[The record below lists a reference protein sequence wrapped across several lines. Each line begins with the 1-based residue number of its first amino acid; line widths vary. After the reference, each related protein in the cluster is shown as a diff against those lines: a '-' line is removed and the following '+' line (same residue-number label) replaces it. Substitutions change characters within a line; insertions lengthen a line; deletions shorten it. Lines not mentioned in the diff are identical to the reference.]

1 MPATVLVLLAIAS
14 VQFGGALAVTLL
26 PLVGV
31 LGSVALRLG
40 LAAIVML
47 AILRP
52 RLSGHS
58 ARDWMT
64 VAAFGAALALMNSTF
79 YASLERLPIGIAVT
93 IEFVGPLTLSAVL
106 SRKVRDLVAV
116 AVAAVGILLIS
127 GIGVSSVETLDTV
140 GVALA
145 LTAGASWAAY
155 ILLSARTGARF
166 AQLDGLAF
174 AMVVASL
181 IVMPWGIASAGSAL
195 LQAEVLL
202 KGAGIALL
210 SSVLPYSLELLA
222 LRTMKANVFGVLL
235 SLEPALAALAGLL
248 ILGQVLTGVQMF
260 GMAAVVIAS
269 AAVTGLAKNDGK
281 NNLGDQA
288 DGSPPAD
295 AGNDGHTPGGV

>member
-1 MPATVLVLLAIAS
+1 MTTPTRAGVPRVPATALVLLAIAS

-26 PLVGV
+26 PVVGV
-31 LGSVALRLG
+31 VGSVALRLG
-40 LAAIVML
+40 IAAVVML

-52 RLSGHS
+52 RVRGYS
-58 ARDWMT
+58 ARDWAT

-116 AVAAVGILLIS
+116 AVASAGILLIS
-127 GIGVSSVETLDTV
+127 GIGAGSVDRLDPV

-166 AQLDGLAF
+166 PQLDGLAI

-181 IVMPWGIASAGSAL
+181 IVTPWGIASAGASL
-195 LQAEVLL
+195 LQADVLL
-202 KGAGIALL
+202 RGAGIALL

-235 SLEPALAALAGLL
+235 SLEPAVAALAGLL
-248 ILGQVLTGVQMF
+248 VLGQVLTGVQLC
-260 GMAAVVIAS
+260 GMAAVVLAS
-269 AAVTGLAKNDGK
+269 AAVTGREK
-281 NNLGDQA
+281 
-288 DGSPPAD
+288 PAPTE
-295 AGNDGHTPGGV
+295 G